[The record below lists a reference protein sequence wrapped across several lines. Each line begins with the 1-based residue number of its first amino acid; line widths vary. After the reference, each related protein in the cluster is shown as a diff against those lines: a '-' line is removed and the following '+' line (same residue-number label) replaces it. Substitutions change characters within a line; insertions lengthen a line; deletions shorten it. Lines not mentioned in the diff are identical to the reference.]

1 MFVLTDQKTGGV
13 YAVRDDNTVDR
24 VVQIFVDKDDA
35 VRYYSMLREADYPRK
50 LNVRF
55 MEEDEVKTSCKNY
68 AYKFSIITTDDIVIP
83 PPIT

>member
-68 AYKFSIITTDDIVIP
+68 GYKFSIITTDDIVIP